1 MSMMNT
7 YNITFYKLCQKSLPQ
22 WVPTHIHTLVYTGW
36 REQRE
41 GEERKHSSLLDILYT
56 FGLDLGSW
64 IVFGG
69 RLGCYVCS
77 IHTQSCAWHTMSSK
91 RSPPTVNESTPEAST
106 AAAPTVDLHGVL
118 VIRSQSEE
126 KKSTRIMLDVDQ
138 DLLTVYHRR
147 RSQRSQFC
155 WLQMQ

>member
-1 MSMMNT
+1 
-7 YNITFYKLCQKSLPQ
+7 
-22 WVPTHIHTLVYTGW
+22 
-36 REQRE
+36 
-41 GEERKHSSLLDILYT
+41 
-56 FGLDLGSW
+56 
-64 IVFGG
+64 
-69 RLGCYVCS
+69 
-77 IHTQSCAWHTMSSK
+77 MSSK

>member
-1 MSMMNT
+1 
-7 YNITFYKLCQKSLPQ
+7 
-22 WVPTHIHTLVYTGW
+22 
-36 REQRE
+36 
-41 GEERKHSSLLDILYT
+41 
-56 FGLDLGSW
+56 
-64 IVFGG
+64 
-69 RLGCYVCS
+69 
-77 IHTQSCAWHTMSSK
+77 MSSK

-106 AAAPTVDLHGVL
+106 AAAAPTVDLHGVL

>member
-1 MSMMNT
+1 
-7 YNITFYKLCQKSLPQ
+7 
-22 WVPTHIHTLVYTGW
+22 
-36 REQRE
+36 
-41 GEERKHSSLLDILYT
+41 
-56 FGLDLGSW
+56 
-64 IVFGG
+64 
-69 RLGCYVCS
+69 
-77 IHTQSCAWHTMSSK
+77 MSSK

-106 AAAPTVDLHGVL
+106 AAAAAPTVDLHGVL

>member
-1 MSMMNT
+1 
-7 YNITFYKLCQKSLPQ
+7 
-22 WVPTHIHTLVYTGW
+22 
-36 REQRE
+36 
-41 GEERKHSSLLDILYT
+41 
-56 FGLDLGSW
+56 
-64 IVFGG
+64 
-69 RLGCYVCS
+69 
-77 IHTQSCAWHTMSSK
+77 MSSK

-106 AAAPTVDLHGVL
+106 AAAAPTVDLHGVL

-155 WLQMQ
+155 WMQMQ